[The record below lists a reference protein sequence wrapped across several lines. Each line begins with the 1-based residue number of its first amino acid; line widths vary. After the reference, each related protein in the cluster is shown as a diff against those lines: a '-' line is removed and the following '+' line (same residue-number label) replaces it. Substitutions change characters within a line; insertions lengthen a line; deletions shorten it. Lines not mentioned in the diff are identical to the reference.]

1 MKTNALLSSA
11 WKLLIVILPWS
22 LKRRVLNHYYK
33 YELSPSAYIG
43 LAWVFPSQM
52 RLGPHARIAS
62 LTVAIHLDLIDMG
75 EKARIGRSNWITG
88 FPTGTNS
95 PHFSHQVQRRAE
107 LVLGEHSAITK
118 NHHIDCTNRIRIG
131 AFTTIAGYRS
141 QLLTHAIDLKE
152 NRQNSEPIEIGNYC
166 FVGSSCIILGGSKL
180 PDYSVLGAMSLLNK
194 CHDQTWSLYA
204 GQPARWLKSLDRN
217 SGYFKRQRGSVD

>member
-1 MKTNALLSSA
+1 
-11 WKLLIVILPWS
+11 
-22 LKRRVLNHYYK
+22 
-33 YELSPSAYIG
+33 
-43 LAWVFPSQM
+43 M

-166 FVGSSCIILGGSKL
+166 FIGSSCIILGGSKL

-194 CHDQTWSLYA
+194 CYDQAWSLYA